1 MSLSQERQYSRPD
14 SVIFH
19 KTRER
24 FGGLSNMAGGFPLR
38 VNGVRIL
45 TSEALY
51 QACRFPKMPKVQKEI
66 IAQKSPMT
74 AKMKS
79 KPHRVN
85 SRRDWER
92 VRVEVMRWCLQVKL
106 IQNWEKFSGLLRETG
121 DRNIV
126 EYSRKDDFWGAKPA
140 DDNTLVGKNV
150 LGRLLMELRKN
161 ALGGSFTSSQT
172 ASPPEIDDF
181 LLYNEPIRPVVADIA
196 PVMVETTSIPRQ
208 MELFSA

>member
-92 VRVEVMRWCLQVKL
+92 VRVEIMRWCLQVKL

-126 EYSRKDDFWGAKPA
+126 EYSRKDEFWGAKPA

-150 LGRLLMELRKN
+150 LGRLLMELRRDV
-161 ALGGSFTSSQT
+161 LGGSFTPSQA

-181 LLYNEPIRPVVADIA
+181 LLYNEPIQPVVANITPAMMD
-196 PVMVETTSIPRQ
+196 
-208 MELFSA
+208 LFSTEILHR